1 MILTATVLGCLVA
14 AYVAAALALMV
25 RLRISLRQA
34 LAYLPL
40 KLTLRIDDRAIATA
54 RAAQA
59 PVIYVV
65 IHRSRLEPALMLSLL
80 PDDTLHILDPS
91 SAATAW
97 LEPWR
102 ALGRT
107 IVFNAEHVFVSR
119 RLVQILKRKGRIAVY
134 LPDEVE
140 PDSRA
145 FRLYRAISRI
155 ALQADARVVTLAV
168 EGSQQFP
175 AGRTGAQAARIRSRW
190 LPRLVVGALPGRT
203 ITELVAD
210 SLGGSTTGS
219 NALFDRVAAARSATA
234 AAGQTAFTSVRQ
246 AARRFGA
253 DAPAVEDPLS
263 GAMSYR
269 HLLIGARIFGARF
282 ARITAPGEVVG
293 VLLPNSNGLAVTLL
307 GLWSAG
313 RAASPINHTA
323 GAANVTAAMRM
334 VAARLTISSHAFVEK
349 AGLEEIVAAAQAGG
363 ARILWLEDLRAG
375 ITGFD
380 RATGWLSWRSA
391 IGRQDPAAAAVVLFS
406 SGSEGLPKA
415 IQLSHANLVSNAQQ
429 VEARLSVGPPD
440 QVLAVLP
447 AFHALGLLGGI
458 VLPLITGVRT
468 FLYPS
473 PLHFRQIPKLA
484 ARIRP
489 TAIFATD
496 TFLAA
501 YAKAAE
507 DGDFASLRF
516 AVAGAEPLRRSTC
529 ETWRARFGVPLL
541 EGYGMTEASPVVAL
555 NSATHRRDGTVGRQ
569 LPGMRGRIEP
579 VEGIADAGR
588 LWIWG
593 PNVMAG
599 TIDPDRPGTLCAV
612 PEGWHDTGDIVSV
625 DRDGFVTLRGRARR
639 FAKIAGEMVSLTVVE
654 ALAEAAWPESRHAAV
669 ALPDPRRGER
679 IVLVTT
685 EPAPDPATLRVH
697 GRRLGAPDIA
707 QPDAILTVAEIP
719 LLGSGK
725 VDHAA
730 VLRLADGGKPA
741 AAVA

>member
-1 MILTATVLGCLVA
+1 MILTAIVLGCLVA
-14 AYVAAALALMV
+14 AYVAAALVLV
-25 RLRISLRQA
+25 LRLRISLRQA

-40 KLTLRIDDRAIATA
+40 KVALRIDDRGIATA
-54 RAAQA
+54 RTAQA

-80 PDDTLHILDPS
+80 PDDTLHILDPD

-107 IVFNAEHVFVSR
+107 IVFKAEHVFVSR

-140 PDSRA
+140 PDTRA
-145 FRLYRAISRI
+145 FRLYRAVSRI
-155 ALQADARVVTLAV
+155 ALQADARVVTIAV
-168 EGSQQFP
+168 EGAQDFP
-175 AGRTGAQAARIRSRW
+175 AGRTGKPAGRSRW

-203 ITELVAD
+203 VTELVAD
-210 SLGGSTTGS
+210 SLGGATPGS
-219 NALFDRVAAARSATA
+219 NALFDRVAAVRSATA
-234 AAGQTAFTSVRQ
+234 SAGLTVFAAVRQ
-246 AARRFGA
+246 AARRFGP
-253 DAPAVEDPLS
+253 DTVAVEDPLA
-263 GAMSYR
+263 GTMSYR
-269 HLLIGARIFGARF
+269 QTLIGARIFAGRF
-282 ARITAPGEVVG
+282 ARITAPREVVG
-293 VLLPNSNGLAVTLL
+293 VLLPNSVGLAITLL

-334 VAARLTISSHAFVEK
+334 VAARLTVSSRTFVEK
-349 AGLEEIVAAAQAGG
+349 AGLEEIVAAAEAGG

-380 RATGWLSWRSA
+380 RAMGWLSWRGA

-415 IQLSHANLVSNAQQ
+415 IQLSHANLVSNAMQ
-429 VEARLSVGPPD
+429 VEARLSIGPAD

-447 AFHALGLLGGI
+447 AFHALGLLGGL
-458 VLPLITGVRT
+458 VLPLATGVRT

-484 ARIRP
+484 AKTRP

-501 YAKAAE
+501 YAKAAD

-541 EGYGMTEASPVVAL
+541 EGYGMTEASPVAAL
-555 NSATHRRDGTVGRQ
+555 NSATHGRDGTIGRL

-625 DRDGFVTLRGRARR
+625 DRDGFVALRGRARR

-654 ALAEAAWPESRHAAV
+654 SLAEAAWPESRHAAV

-685 EPAPDPATLRVH
+685 EPSPDPATLRAQ
-697 GRRLGAPDIA
+697 GRRIGAPDIA

-730 VLRLADGGKPA
+730 VRRLADGDKPA